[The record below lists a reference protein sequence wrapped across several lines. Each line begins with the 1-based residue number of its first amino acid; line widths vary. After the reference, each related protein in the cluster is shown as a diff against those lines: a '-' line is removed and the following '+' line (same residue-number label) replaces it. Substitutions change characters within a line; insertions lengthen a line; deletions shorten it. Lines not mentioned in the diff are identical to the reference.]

1 MAVRCCQGDGDI
13 ELSYD
18 PTQEPTQ
25 SDAARETGTLR
36 FLRPSPGAEGWQ
48 SDVARETGILSCL
61 TTQPRSRVLV
71 GTCCLFLISWF
82 LARVGP

>member
-25 SDAARETGTLR
+25 SDVARETGT
-36 FLRPSPGAEGWQ
+36 
-48 SDVARETGILSCL
+48 LSCL
-61 TTQPRSRVLV
+61 TTQPRCQGDGDIELSDDPVQEPRGGSQMLP
-71 GTCCLFLISWF
+71 G
-82 LARVGP
+82 RRGH